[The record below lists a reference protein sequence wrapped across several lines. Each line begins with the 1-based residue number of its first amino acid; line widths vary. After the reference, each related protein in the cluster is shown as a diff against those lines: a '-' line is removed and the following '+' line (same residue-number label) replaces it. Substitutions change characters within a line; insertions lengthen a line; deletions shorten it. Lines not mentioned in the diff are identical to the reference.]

1 MVKARQ
7 NLPRYADVNHSRG
20 FTLIEIVIALAIV
33 AVATLAIATAMNQ
46 HVNMAAGLEQRLLAS
61 WVASNKL
68 AEIRYQAKLEKVKT
82 GTRSETVEL
91 GGRRWRTSAKVEKTE
106 VERVFL
112 VTVEVRDEARR
123 EDAPFSVLTSAVS
136 DSF

>member
-1 MVKARQ
+1 MKVIGVYQARITK
-7 NLPRYADVNHSRG
+7 SRDEG
-20 FTLIEIVIALAIV
+20 FTLLEIVIAMAIV
-33 AVATLAIATAMNQ
+33 AVAFLAIATAMNQ
-46 HVNMAAGLEQRLLAS
+46 HVSTAAGLEQRLLAS

-82 GTRSETVEL
+82 GARSETVEL
-91 GGRRWRTSAKVEKTE
+91 GGRRWRARATIEKTD

-112 VTVEVRDEARR
+112 VTVEVSDDARR
-123 EDAPFSVLTSAVS
+123 KEAPFSILKSAVS